1 MGNLL
6 HTLHVSFSVLLIAI
20 LSFIS
25 PSFIYQAFNI
35 TLHVSLLQ
43 NSEEYRAVLR
53 DYAAG
58 LGEETIHNISLAL
71 KDKSIAIKQFL
82 VILEMVR
89 SEKSDSEITAEDFIS
104 TLETVGF

>member
-1 MGNLL
+1 MRFVSHHFYLL
-6 HTLHVSFSVLLIAI
+6 FFCFST
-20 LSFIS
+20 
-25 PSFIYQAFNI
+25 QAFNI